1 MVRAYPRVV
10 PVGETIEI
18 TFRSDVPL
26 FGPGDWYVLFTPCEK
41 FVNAKDSVQTE
52 VISDFPISHTTNRPI
67 RLPLCGND
75 LFSRTVRIVCPEE
88 QEYIFRFFSP
98 GMPTPVQHAEIYAVE
113 TDLQGLYPF
122 KGDFHLHSTFS
133 DGQDEPRRMAQACR
147 RKGFDFM
154 ALTDHGKFAPSVSL
168 QQTFADMPDLAMG
181 IFTGEEIHLP
191 YHQAHILNIG
201 GTKSV
206 NAMFIHNRDGFFA
219 EIKDLQAKTEVPPTV
234 DPYTYCSALWAF
246 SRIKEVGGMSIFCH
260 PYWRRPSGYELASD
274 FTEALLQ
281 ARPFDVLELISGYP
295 QSDADSNLLQL
306 ARYYSLQD
314 KPPIVGVSDGHTAS
328 PTSEAGGEEMF
339 GAFYTMLLA
348 KSNTFADVQAA
359 ILSMRSVAVDHVCP
373 EQCRIYGP
381 YRMVKYFQFLQRTFF
396 WEHDRIAQKEAASM
410 ELWGIQ
416 NVNGCKPIMDGLYHA
431 VFAW

>member
-1 MVRAYPRVV
+1 MVVAYPRVV
-10 PVGETIEI
+10 PVGKSIKIEL
-18 TFRSDVPL
+18 RSDSPL
-26 FGPGDWYVLFTPCEK
+26 FGAGDWYVLFTPCEK
-41 FVNAKDSVQTE
+41 FVNAEDAVQTE
-52 VISDFPISHTTNRPI
+52 VISGFPISHTTNRPI
-67 RLPLCGND
+67 RLPLTGSD
-75 LFSRTVRIVCPEE
+75 LFRRTVRIECPGE
-88 QEYIFRFFSP
+88 QEYIFQIFSP
-98 GMPTPVQHAEIYAVE
+98 SIPVPVDHAEIYAVE
-113 TDLQGLYPF
+113 KDLQGLYPF
-122 KGDFHLHSTFS
+122 KGDFHMHSKCS

-168 QQTFADMPDLAMG
+168 QQAFADMPELAMR

-201 GTKSV
+201 GTKSI
-206 NAMFIHNRDGFFA
+206 NEMFMHNRDGFFA
-219 EIKDLQAKTEVPPTV
+219 EVKDLQAKTEVPSTV

-246 SRIKEVGGMSIFCH
+246 SQIKAVGGMSVFCH

-348 KSNTFADVQAA
+348 KSNAFDDVRTA
-359 ILSMRSVAVDHVCP
+359 ILSMHSVAVDHVCP

-396 WEHDRIAQKEAASM
+396 FEHDRIAQKEAASM

-416 NVNGCKPIMDGLYHA
+416 NVNGYKRVMDELYHVA
-431 VFAW
+431 FAW